1 MTVIEYGSAL
11 IVVDA
16 GLMFPDEEMLG
27 IDLVLPD
34 FSYVL
39 ENREKALAVVLTHA
53 HEDHV
58 GALPYLLRELPDL
71 PVYGTRLTL
80 GLVNGK
86 LGEHGLQGKVT
97 TQEIA
102 SEDRVTLG
110 PFEVEF
116 LQVCH
121 SIPDGVALAIHTPVG
136 TVVHTGDFKLDQT
149 PVDCRVT
156 ALHRFGELGQ
166 EGVLLL
172 MSDSTN
178 AETPG
183 FTEPERSVG
192 KSLESIFAQAP
203 GRIIVASFASHIH
216 RIQQVFETAA
226 QFGRSVAVVVELL
239 ALFSAKPALVN
250 FEKARDM
257 VQDNWTCD
265 GSKAKADFGFEQ
277 EIGLEAGIRET
288 VDWYRAQGWL
298 R

>member
-1 MTVIEYGSAL
+1 MPEGTPTLRVIPLGGLGAIGRNMTVVEYDDAM
-11 IVVDA
+11 IIIDA

-34 FSYVL
+34 FQYVL
-39 ENREKALAVVLTHA
+39 EQRDKVLAVVLTHG

-58 GALPYLLRELPDL
+58 GALPYLLRQLPDL

-86 LGEHGLQGKVT
+86 LGEHGLQGRVT

-102 SEDRVTLG
+102 PGGRVTLG

-136 TVVHTGDFKLDQT
+136 VVIHTGDFKLDQT

-166 EGVLLL
+166 AGVLLL
-172 MSDSTN
+172 MSDS
-178 AETPG
+178 
-183 FTEPERSVG
+183 
-192 KSLESIFAQAP
+192 
-203 GRIIVASFASHIH
+203 
-216 RIQQVFETAA
+216 
-226 QFGRSVAVVVELL
+226 
-239 ALFSAKPALVN
+239 
-250 FEKARDM
+250 
-257 VQDNWTCD
+257 
-265 GSKAKADFGFEQ
+265 
-277 EIGLEAGIRET
+277 
-288 VDWYRAQGWL
+288 
-298 R
+298 